1 MRLPRLSLRLM
12 VPLGLAL
19 LFLLITAVSLI
30 NGIHDRSATFVADS
44 SQRLLGYTT
53 EIARTIEQG
62 GLENRGLLDARVS
75 SILSDPRVDRL
86 IAIGPD
92 REILVA
98 PRKTWR
104 GKRVDALF
112 AELDPDA
119 FADRQGE
126 RLPYLEELEPGRTI
140 RAMQSFELPGLS
152 DRPRSASRGV
162 VCVRMDLGAALTSI
176 RNEAILARLPE
187 AGVML
192 LIILLTAWVLDS
204 QVTRPLGRLRSAAMR
219 LRNGDHDVR
228 LPERGCSEIAEVAEG
243 FNAMT
248 RAIAEARDKLVESER
263 RLAVTLDSIGD
274 GLIATDL
281 DGRVTLM
288 NPVAERLT
296 GWSREEAIGQPI
308 ETVFVIRHAESD
320 RPVAIPIRRVLSE
333 GTVIGL
339 ANHTVLTDRQG
350 QRHHVAD
357 SAAPIRHEDGS
368 LVGVVLV
375 FHDMSAEYELRE
387 ALAESEQ
394 HFRTLADNGQAL
406 IWTADMKGRRDYVN
420 RPWLTF
426 TGLPRDEA
434 LGDHWHRAVHPDD
447 LPGLRQVLA
456 AAYRRRVSFTREYRL
471 RHRSGEYRWL
481 LAKGT
486 PRFNSRGEF
495 VGFMGQCI
503 DVTADKET
511 AAQLERLAYH
521 DGLTDLPNRA
531 LLLDRVDQAIRQR
544 KRHGGVGALF
554 FVDLDEFKQINDLYG
569 HARGDQVLME
579 VARRLTGL
587 VRDTDTVARLG
598 GDEFLVLVPEMA
610 GHVDDARRSAL
621 ALANKLRHAMEQ
633 PFEFGEFR
641 HLATASVGLTLF
653 AGKVDNAE
661 ALVREAD
668 IAMYQA
674 KRAGRNNLVN
684 FESGMVE
691 TVTRRYRLEQELKQ
705 ALDRGE
711 FELHLQSQVDREER
725 VVGAE
730 VLLRWR
736 HPVRGLVSP
745 AEFIPVAEESGQIIA
760 IGGWVLR
767 EACHLLHG
775 LEHATPPGQP
785 VPSIS
790 VNVSPRQFRTPDFVA
805 RVRETIEQTGIDP
818 SHLMIEIT
826 ENMLVSHA
834 SDAIARMRALAAL
847 GLAFSIDDFGTGY
860 SSFAYLKRLPL
871 SEIKLDKSFVD
882 DVPGT
887 PGDTAMVEAILA
899 MASRLGID
907 VVAEGVETREQFD
920 YLKANDC
927 SRFQGFCFARPVP
940 ARQWVDER
948 LEAME
953 PRPPS

>member
-1 MRLPRLSLRLM
+1 MTLPRLSLRLM
-12 VPLGLAL
+12 VPLGLSL

-30 NGIHDRSATFVADS
+30 NGIHNRSAIFMADS

-62 GLENRGLLDARVS
+62 GLEGTGLLKARVS
-75 SILSDPRVDRL
+75 SILTDPRVDML

-92 REILVA
+92 REVLVS
-98 PRKTWR
+98 PYQTWQ
-104 GKRVDALF
+104 GKPVDELF
-112 AELDPDA
+112 AELDLTA
-119 FADRQGE
+119 FTDQQDQ
-126 RLPYLEELEPGRTI
+126 RLPNLNQLDGEQTL
-140 RAMQSFELPGLS
+140 RALQSFELPVLS
-152 DRPRSASRGV
+152 GRPRSESRGV
-162 VCVRMDLGAALTSI
+162 VCVRMDLTASLARI

-187 AGVML
+187 AGMML
-192 LIILLTAWVLDS
+192 LIILLTAWVLNS
-204 QVTRPLGRLRSAAMR
+204 QITRPLGRLRDAAMR
-219 LRNGDHDVR
+219 LRQGNLDVR
-228 LPERGCSEIAEVAEG
+228 LSERGCSEIAAVAQG
-243 FNAMT
+243 FNAMA
-248 RAIAEARDKLVESER
+248 RAIGEARDQLLQSEK

-281 DGRVTLM
+281 DGMITLM

-296 GWSREEAIGQPI
+296 GWSREEAIGKPI
-308 ETVFVIRHAESD
+308 EAVFVICHANDD
-320 RPVAIPIRRVLSE
+320 RPVAIPIRQVLAE
-333 GTVIGL
+333 GTLVGL

-350 QRHHVAD
+350 NRHHIAD
-357 SAAPIRHEDGS
+357 SAAPIQQDDGS

-375 FHDMSAEYELRE
+375 FHDMSQEYRLRE

-406 IWTADMKGRRDYVN
+406 IWTADLDGKRDYVN

-426 TGLPRDEA
+426 TGLPPNQA
-434 LGDHWHRAVHPDD
+434 LNDDWQQAVHPED
-447 LPGLRQVLA
+447 LPALQQVIVS
-456 AAYRRRVSFTREYRL
+456 AYERRVSFTREYRL
-471 RHRSGEYRWL
+471 RHHSGEYRWL

-486 PRFNSRGEF
+486 PRFSSRGAF
-495 VGFMGQCI
+495 MGVMGQCV

-569 HARGDQVLME
+569 HSLGDQVLIE
-579 VARRLTGL
+579 VARRLSGL

-610 GHVDDARRSAL
+610 HDIHGARQSATAL
-621 ALANKLRHAMEQ
+621 ADKLRHAMEQ
-633 PFEFGEFR
+633 PFEFQDFR

-661 ALVREAD
+661 ELIREAD
-668 IAMYQA
+668 VAMYQA

-691 TVTRRYRLEQELKQ
+691 SVTRRYRLEQELKQ
-705 ALDRGE
+705 ALERGE
-711 FELHLQSQVDREER
+711 FELHLQSQVDRDEV

-730 VLLRWR
+730 ILLRWR

-745 AEFIPVAEESGQIIA
+745 AEFISVAEESGQIIA
-760 IGGWVLR
+760 IGEWVLR
-767 EACHLLHG
+767 EACQLLHG
-775 LEHATPPGQP
+775 LEQSTPPGQKHLN
-785 VPSIS
+785 IS
-790 VNVSPRQFRTPDFVA
+790 VNVSPRQFRTPDFVD
-805 RVRETIEQTGIDP
+805 RVRQTIEQTGIDP
-818 SHLMIEIT
+818 AHLMIEIT

-834 SDAIARMRALAAL
+834 SDAIERMRALAAL
-847 GLAFSIDDFGTGY
+847 GLTFSIDDFGTGY

-871 SEIKLDKSFVD
+871 NEIKLDKSFVD
-882 DVPGT
+882 DVPGS

-899 MASRLGID
+899 MASRLGIE
-907 VVAEGVETREQFD
+907 VVAEGVETCAQFH

-927 SRFQGFCFARPVP
+927 TRFQGFCFARPVP
-940 ARQWVDER
+940 ARQWIEEQ
-948 LEAME
+948 LQAME
-953 PRPPS
+953 RNSPS

>member
-1 MRLPRLSLRLM
+1 MTLPRLSLRLM
-12 VPLGLAL
+12 IPLGLAL
-19 LFLLITAVSLI
+19 LFLLIMGVSLI
-30 NGIHDRSATFVADS
+30 NGIHNRSTSFVADS
-44 SQRLLGYTT
+44 SQRLLGYTA
-53 EIARTIEQG
+53 EVARTIEQG
-62 GLENRGLLDARVS
+62 GLDDTGLLDARVS
-75 SILSDPRVDRL
+75 SIMTDPRVDML
-86 IAIGPD
+86 IAVGPD
-92 REILVA
+92 REVLVA
-98 PRKTWR
+98 PYRTWR
-104 GKRVDALF
+104 GRSVDDLYT
-112 AELDPDA
+112 ELDTNS
-119 FADRQGE
+119 FAHRQDE
-126 RLPYLEELEPGRTI
+126 RLPYLEHVDGDRVL
-140 RAMQSFELPGLS
+140 RALQSFELPGLS
-152 DRPRSASRGV
+152 DRPRAESRGV
-162 VCVRMDLGAALTSI
+162 VCVRMDLNAALARI

-187 AGVML
+187 GGVML
-192 LIILLTAWVLDS
+192 LIILLTAWVLNS
-204 QVTRPLGRLRSAAMR
+204 QITRPLGRLRDAAMR
-219 LRNGDHDVR
+219 LRQGDYEVR
-228 LPERGCSEIAEVAEG
+228 LPVRGCGEIAEVAQG

-248 RAIAEARDKLVESER
+248 CAITEARDRLLESEQ
-263 RLAVTLDSIGD
+263 RLGVTLDSIGD

-281 DGRVTLM
+281 DGHITLM

-296 GWSREEAIGQPI
+296 GWSREEAIGKTI
-308 ETVFVIRHAESD
+308 ETVFTICHAGDD
-320 RPVAIPIRRVLSE
+320 RPVAIPIRRVLAE
-333 GTVIGL
+333 GTLVGL
-339 ANHTVLTDRQG
+339 ANHTVLTGRDG
-350 QRHHVAD
+350 NRHHITD
-357 SAAPIRHEDGS
+357 SAAPIQHDDGS

-375 FHDMSAEYELRE
+375 FHDMSQEYHLRE

-406 IWTADMKGRRDYVN
+406 IWTVNLDGDCDYIN
-420 RPWLTF
+420 HPWLIF
-426 TGLPRDEA
+426 TGLSRDEA
-434 LGDHWHRAVHPDD
+434 LGNGWERSVHPDD
-447 LPGLRQVLA
+447 LPALQQVIFSA
-456 AAYRRRVSFTREYRL
+456 FERRISFTREYRL
-471 RHRSGEYRWL
+471 RHHSGEYRWL

-486 PRFNSRGEF
+486 PRFNTHGEF
-495 VGFMGQCI
+495 VGFMGQCVDI
-503 DVTADKET
+503 TADKET

-569 HARGDQVLME
+569 HSLGDQVLRDI
-579 VARRLTGL
+579 ARRLSGL

-610 GHVDDARRSAL
+610 HSIHGARQAATML
-621 ALANKLRHAMEQ
+621 ADKLRHALEQ
-633 PFEFGEFR
+633 PFEFEEFR
-641 HLATASVGLTLF
+641 HLATASIGLTLF
-653 AGKVDNAE
+653 AGKVNSAE
-661 ALVREAD
+661 ELVREAD

-691 TVTRRYRLEQELKQ
+691 SVTRRYRLEQELKQ
-705 ALDRGE
+705 ALERGE
-711 FELHLQSQVDREER
+711 FELHLQSQVDRDER
-725 VVGAE
+725 IIGAE

-760 IGGWVLR
+760 IGDWVLQ

-775 LEHATPPGQP
+775 LEQSTPRGHRHLG
-785 VPSIS
+785 IS
-790 VNVSPRQFRTPDFVA
+790 VNVSPRQFRTPDFVD
-805 RVRETIEQTGIDP
+805 RVRQTIEQTGIDP

-834 SDAIARMRALAAL
+834 DDAIERMRALATL

-899 MASRLGID
+899 MANRLGID

-927 SRFQGFCFARPVP
+927 ARFQGFCFARPVP
-940 ARQWVDER
+940 ARQWIEEQVETMNGG
-948 LEAME
+948 L
-953 PRPPS
+953 PT

>member
-1 MRLPRLSLRLM
+1 MKLPRLSLRLM
-12 VPLGLAL
+12 VPLGLAV
-19 LFLLITAVSLI
+19 LFLMITGVSLI
-30 NGIHDRSATFVADS
+30 NGIHNRAEIFVADS

-62 GLENRGLLDARVS
+62 GLDNPGLLNARVS
-75 SILSDPRVDRL
+75 SILSDPRVDML
-86 IAIGPD
+86 IAVGPD
-92 REILVA
+92 REVLVA
-98 PRKTWR
+98 PRQTWL
-104 GKRVDALF
+104 GQPVDDLF
-112 AELDPDA
+112 TDLAPDS
-119 FADRQGE
+119 FLERQNE
-126 RLPYLEELEPGRTI
+126 RLPHLEEIEDGGI
-140 RAMQSFELPGLS
+140 MRALQSFELPGLAE
-152 DRPRSASRGV
+152 RPRTESRGV
-162 VCVRMDLGAALTSI
+162 VCVRMDLTDSLARI

-192 LIILLTAWVLDS
+192 LIILLTAWMLDS
-204 QVTRPLGRLRSAAMR
+204 QITRPLGHLRDAAMR
-219 LRNGDHDVR
+219 LRHGDHGVR
-228 LPERGCSEIAEVAEG
+228 LPERGYSEIAEVAQG
-243 FNAMT
+243 FNAMA
-248 RAIAEARDKLVESER
+248 RAVAEASKKLLESER

-281 DGRVTLM
+281 EGHVTLM

-308 ETVFVIRHAESD
+308 ESVFVICHADGD
-320 RPVAIPIRRVLSE
+320 RPVAVPIRHVLDE
-333 GTVIGL
+333 GTLVRL
-339 ANHTVLTDRQG
+339 ANHTVLTDRHG
-350 QRHHVAD
+350 NRHHIAD
-357 SAAPIRHEDGS
+357 SAAPIRHKDGS
-368 LVGVVLV
+368 LEGVVLV
-375 FHDMSAEYELRE
+375 FRDVSREYQLRE

-406 IWTADMKGRRDYVN
+406 IWTADVDGQRDYVN

-426 TGLPRDEA
+426 TGLTRDEA
-434 LGDHWHRAVHPDD
+434 LGESWQHAIHPDD
-447 LPGLRQVLA
+447 LPDLKQELA
-456 AAYRRRVSFTREYRL
+456 SAYERRVSFTREYRL
-471 RHRSGEYRWL
+471 RHHSGEYRWL

-495 VGFMGQCI
+495 IGFMGQCVDI
-503 DVTADKET
+503 TSDKET
-511 AAQLERLAYH
+511 AARLERLAYH

-544 KRHGGVGALF
+544 KRHGGVGALLY
-554 FVDLDEFKQINDLYG
+554 VDLDEFKQVNDLYG
-569 HARGDQVLME
+569 HTGGDQVLIE
-579 VARRLTGL
+579 VAHRLTGL
-587 VRDTDTVARLG
+587 VRDTDTIARMG
-598 GDEFLVLVPEMA
+598 GDEFLVLVPELA
-610 GHVDDARRSAL
+610 DDVDNARRSAL
-621 ALANKLRHAMEQ
+621 ALADKLRWAIEQ
-633 PFEFGEFR
+633 PLEFDAFR

-661 ALVREAD
+661 DLVREAD

-691 TVTRRYRLEQELKQ
+691 SVTRRYRLEQELKL
-705 ALDRGE
+705 ALERGQ
-711 FELHLQSQVDREER
+711 FELHLQSQVDRDER

-745 AEFIPVAEESGQIIA
+745 GEFIPVAEESGQIIA
-760 IGGWVLR
+760 IGEWVLT

-775 LEHATPPGQP
+775 LEHSTPTGHP
-785 VPSIS
+785 VPNIS
-790 VNVSPRQFRTPDFVA
+790 VNVSPRQFRTPDFVE
-805 RVRETIEQTGIDP
+805 RVRQTIEQTGIEP

-882 DVPGT
+882 DVPGS

-899 MASRLGID
+899 MAARLGID
-907 VVAEGVETREQFD
+907 VVAEGVETCEQFD

-927 SRFQGFCFARPVP
+927 TRFQGFCFARPIP
-940 ARQWVDER
+940 ARKWINER

-953 PRPPS
+953 DPPRD